1 MFKPNGNSYRITIL
15 LIVVLVGSTFCFV
28 KIANAAAPT
37 VSSVTLNGGN
47 AIILNEGTTKSI
59 SATGTATDTDGWVD
73 ISSITGKIYRSG
85 VGSGCTTDT
94 DNCYEDTSCATSSC
108 SGNTCD
114 YSCDFNVQ
122 FYAEPTDEDPAQNWL
137 AWVKVIDS
145 QNASDTAT
153 STGVELNTL
162 ISLDVSATISYDSV
176 NAGATSTGDHIATV
190 TNTGNTTIDVK
201 ISGTAMSCGVRGSIP
216 VGNQEYATASFVYG
230 VGTDLTGAP
239 TDWNLD
245 LPKPDSSNP
254 TVTDD
259 TYWQVSVPSGT
270 EGTCSGTNTFEVRT
284 AL

>member
-1 MFKPNGNSYRITIL
+1 
-15 LIVVLVGSTFCFV
+15 VVLVGSTFCFV

-47 AIILNEGTTKSI
+47 AIILNEGTTKLI
-59 SATGTATDTDGWVD
+59 SATGTATDTDGWAD
-73 ISSITGKIYRSG
+73 ISSIIGKIYRSG
-85 VGSGCTTDT
+85 VTSTFACATDT

-108 SGNTCD
+108 STTTNSCD
-114 YSCDFNVQ
+114 YSCDFDVQ

-137 AWVKVIDS
+137 AWIKVIDS

-162 ISLDVSATISYDSV
+162 ISLDVSATISYGSV
-176 NAGATSTGDHIATV
+176 NAGATSTGDHTATV
-190 TNTGNTTIDVK
+190 TNTGNIAIDVK

-230 VGTDLTGAP
+230 AGTDLSESATP
-239 TDWNLD
+239 WNLD
-245 LPKPDSSNP
+245 LPTPEDTNVP
-254 TVTDD
+254 VTDD
-259 TYWQVSVPSGT
+259 TYWQVSIPTRV